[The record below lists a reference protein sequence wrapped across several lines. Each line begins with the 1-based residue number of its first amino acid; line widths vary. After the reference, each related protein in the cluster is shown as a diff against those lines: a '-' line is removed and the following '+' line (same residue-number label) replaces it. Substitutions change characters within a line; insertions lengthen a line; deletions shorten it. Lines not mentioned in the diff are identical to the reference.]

1 VTSTGKYSVVT
12 GSERKPVRGARLIHN
27 AHPDQV
33 VEVSLRLRSKSEAK
47 HKQLRSELEKP
58 GFKHIS
64 RTEFENT
71 YGPIPLIWK
80 QSRSLLRNS
89 T

>member
-1 VTSTGKYSVVT
+1 MTSAGNYSVVT

-33 VEVSLRLRSKSEAK
+33 VEVSIRLRSKSEAK

-58 GFKHIS
+58 GFKHMS
-64 RTEFENT
+64 RH
-71 YGPIPLIWK
+71 
-80 QSRSLLRNS
+80 
-89 T
+89 